1 MLMQSIPRGL
11 AFRLV
16 LAVIFLALAA
26 SSHVVKAAE
35 KKLTIKLATLAP
47 TGTSYH
53 KSLLAMREK
62 WKQATE
68 GAVDL
73 NIYPDGKLG
82 GEGDMV
88 NLMGINSVQAAL
100 LTAVGMA
107 EIEPAVTGLQSMPMT
122 FRDLAEVDY
131 VGEKMQPMLEKRLLE
146 KGFVVLFWV
155 DSGWVRFFSKKP
167 LQTPD
172 DLRKMKLF
180 SWAGNTAQIEIYK
193 EGRFNPVAIETADI
207 LPSLQTGLIDAVPM
221 PPFFALAGQMDSRAP
236 HMLELNW
243 APLVGA
249 AVVTKKAW
257 DKIPETA
264 RATLLKS
271 SAEAGKEIK
280 ARGRAESDESVA
292 AMQKRGLT
300 VHKVTHEV
308 ELEWRK
314 AAEALNPMIRGKIV
328 PADIFDEVQRL
339 LREFRAGRK

>member
-1 MLMQSIPRGL
+1 MLLKQFPRGL
-11 AFRLV
+11 AGRVV
-16 LAVIFLALAA
+16 LAVIFLVLAA
-26 SSHVVKAAE
+26 SSDVVVAAE
-35 KKLTIKLATLAP
+35 KKITIKLATLAP

-73 NIYPDGKLG
+73 NVYADGKLG
-82 GEGDMV
+82 GESDMV
-88 NLMGINSVQAAL
+88 GLMGINSVQAAL

-107 EIEPAVTGLQSMPMT
+107 EIERAVTGLQSMPMM
-122 FRDLAEVDY
+122 FHDLAEVDY
-131 VGEKMQPMLEKRLLE
+131 VGEKMRPMLEKRLLE

-180 SWAGNTAQIEIYK
+180 SWAGNTEQIAIYK

-257 DKIPETA
+257 DKIPESA
-264 RATLLKS
+264 RAALLKS

-292 AMQKRGLT
+292 AMQKRGLS

-314 AAEALNPMIRGKIV
+314 AAEALNPLIRGKIV

-339 LREFRAGRK
+339 LNEFRAGRK